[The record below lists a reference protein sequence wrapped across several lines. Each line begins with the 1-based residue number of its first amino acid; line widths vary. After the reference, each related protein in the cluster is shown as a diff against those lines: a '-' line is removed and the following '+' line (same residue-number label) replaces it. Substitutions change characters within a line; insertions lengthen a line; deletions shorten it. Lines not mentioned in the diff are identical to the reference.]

1 MRKFS
6 NKTIL
11 FSILVIILSLII
23 FDIYIWHHTES
34 FLIEGI
40 RKDMKK
46 KLSLAKALVGDFQ
59 FDELDKNKMYQ
70 FAVEIKNMT
79 SLRTTLIDKSG
90 RVIADSEIPP
100 DHLKDVENHLNRPEV
115 QEAMRYGSGL
125 ARRTS
130 ATIHEKLFY
139 YCEPVRENGRITGFI
154 RLAMFSP
161 EFNERMNF
169 LIGLVVRSNIFFI
182 LVALFATYA
191 YIKWFNAQL
200 DKVRTPLETQRDKS
214 DFKNLLR
221 HRYEE
226 FDRISK
232 EINVLGQKFE
242 NSSRI
247 LGSEKEQLM
256 AIFNSLNEGV
266 AAFNKNG
273 IALLHNLAFREILEV
288 SADNKGT
295 IRFYDWIQFPPLIED
310 IEEFLEKGKP
320 IKKRTKFYG
329 DRYIDYQISP
339 LKMNDIPL
347 AGFLLTLVDVTHL
360 QQLETIRQDFVAN
373 VSHEFKTP
381 LTSIRG
387 YAETLLSGT
396 IDNKKQREKFLQK
409 IEKQT
414 IHLENLVSD
423 LLQLSRIEKR
433 KTEDLVK
440 LKPVPLIKKI
450 LSEFEPLAQEKNLV
464 FHKEIPRFE
473 EKIKIKANEQLLQT
487 IIWNLLTNAMQYN
500 KPDGQ
505 IWFRLMIKDH
515 SLRLEVEDTGLGIP
529 QSQQERIFERFYR
542 VEVARYQFPE
552 GSGLGLSIV
561 RHSVDLLSGTAG
573 LTSEEDKGS
582 LFWVEIPLLK
592 S

>member
-1 MRKFS
+1 MKKFS
-6 NKTIL
+6 KQTIL
-11 FSILVIILSLII
+11 YSVLVILLSLII
-23 FDIYIWHHTES
+23 FDIYIWRHTES
-34 FLIEGI
+34 FLVEGI
-40 RKDMKK
+40 RKEMKK

-59 FDELDKNKMYQ
+59 FDEIDKNKMHQ
-70 FAVEIKNMT
+70 FAVEIKQMT

-90 RVIADSEIPP
+90 RVVADSEILPG
-100 DHLKDVENHLNRPEV
+100 DLKDVENHLNRPEV
-115 QEAMRYGSGL
+115 QEAMKYGSGL

-139 YCEPVRENGRITGFI
+139 YCEPVHENGRITGFI

-169 LIGLVVRSNIFFI
+169 LIGLIVRSNLFFI
-182 LVALFATYA
+182 LVAIFATYA
-191 YIKWFNAQL
+191 YIRWFSQQL
-200 DKVRTPLETQRDKS
+200 DKIRTPLETQREKPG
-214 DFKNLLR
+214 FKELSR

-226 FDRISK
+226 FDLISK
-232 EINVLGQKFE
+232 EINVLAQKLE
-242 NSSRI
+242 NSGQI
-247 LGSEKEQLM
+247 LESQKEQLM
-256 AIFNSLNEGV
+256 TIFNSLNEGV

-273 IALLHNLAFREILEV
+273 IAILHNLAFRQILEV
-288 SADNKGT
+288 SEDYEGT

-310 IEEFLEKGKP
+310 IEEFLQKGKP

-329 DRYIDYQISP
+329 DRYIDYQISQ

-347 AGFLLTLVDVTHL
+347 SGFLLTLVDVTHL

-396 IDNKKQREKFLQK
+396 IDSKKQREKFLQK

-450 LSEFEPLAQEKNLV
+450 LSEFEPLVQEKNLV
-464 FHKEIPRFE
+464 FHKEIPKFE
-473 EKIKIKANEQLLQT
+473 EKIRIKANEQLLQT
-487 IIWNLLTNAMQYN
+487 IIWNLLTNAMHYN

-515 SLRLEVEDTGLGIP
+515 NLRMEVEDTGLGIP
-529 QSQQERIFERFYR
+529 PSQQERIFERFYR
-542 VEVARYQFPE
+542 VEDARYQFPE

-561 RHSVDLLSGTAG
+561 RHSVDLLSGTIG

-582 LFWVEIPLLK
+582 LFWVEIPLL
-592 S
+592 

>member
-1 MRKFS
+1 MKKFS
-6 NKTIL
+6 KQTIL
-11 FSILVIILSLII
+11 YSILVILLSLII
-23 FDIYIWHHTES
+23 FDIYIWRHTES
-34 FLIEGI
+34 FLVEGI

-59 FDELDKNKMYQ
+59 FDEIDKNKMHQ
-70 FAVEIKNMT
+70 FAVEIKQMT

-90 RVIADSEIPP
+90 RVVADSEILPG
-100 DHLKDVENHLNRPEV
+100 DLKDVENHLNRPEV
-115 QEAMRYGSGL
+115 QEAMKYGSGL

-139 YCEPVRENGRITGFI
+139 YCEPVHENGRITGFI

-169 LIGLVVRSNIFFI
+169 LIGLIVRSNLFFI
-182 LVALFATYA
+182 LVAIFATYA
-191 YIKWFNAQL
+191 YIRWFSLQL
-200 DKVRTPLETQRDKS
+200 DKIRTPLETQREKPG
-214 DFKNLLR
+214 FKELPR

-226 FDRISK
+226 FDRINK
-232 EINVLGQKFE
+232 EINVLAQKLE
-242 NSSRI
+242 KSSQA
-247 LGSEKEQLM
+247 LKSQKEQLM
-256 AIFNSLNEGV
+256 TIFNSLTEGV

-273 IALLHNLAFREILEV
+273 IAILHNLAFRQILEV
-288 SADNKGT
+288 SEDYEGT

-310 IEEFLEKGKP
+310 IEEFLQKGKP

-329 DRYIDYQISP
+329 DRYIDYQISQ

-347 AGFLLTLVDVTHL
+347 SGFLLTLVDVTHL

-396 IDNKKQREKFLQK
+396 IDSKKQREKFLQK

-433 KTEDLVK
+433 KTEDLAK

-450 LSEFEPLAQEKNLV
+450 LSEFEPLVQERTLV
-464 FHKEIPRFE
+464 FHKEIPKFD
-473 EKIKIKANEQLLQT
+473 EKIRIKANEHLLQT

-505 IWFRLMIKDH
+505 IWFRLMKKDH
-515 SLRLEVEDTGLGIP
+515 KLRLEVEDTGLGISP
-529 QSQQERIFERFYR
+529 AQQERIFERFYR
-542 VEVARYQFPE
+542 VEDARYQFPE

-561 RHSVDLLSGTAG
+561 RHSVELLSGTIG

-582 LFWVEIPLLK
+582 LFWVEIPLL
-592 S
+592 